1 MQLPSVVHV
10 VDDDASFRAAIQ
22 RRLEL
27 AGYQVVT
34 HASAEQ
40 LLDQRPDDIQPGC
53 ILLDVRIPGLSGP
66 DLPQRLGELGS
77 TLPIIFLS
85 AYADINT
92 TVRTI
97 KAGAEDFLT
106 KPVASEQLFA
116 VIERAIARHENSRD
130 LNGKHKILR
139 GRVAMLTPRERQV
152 FDRVIRGKMNKQIAH
167 ELACTERTVKAHRQ
181 RVMEKMEVR
190 SLVEL
195 VSVAKRLDL
204 LAPNDE
210 TGQPQSVDEK

>member
-1 MQLPSVVHV
+1 MSRVVHV

-22 RRLEL
+22 RRLKL
-27 AGYQVVT
+27 AGYKVET
-34 HASAEQ
+34 YASAEQ
-40 LLDQRPDDIQPGC
+40 LLAHRPDDNQQGC

-66 DLPQRLGELGS
+66 DLQQRLGELGS

-116 VIERAIARHENSRD
+116 TIERAVARREKARE
-130 LNGKHKILR
+130 LNRKVDVLR
-139 GRVAMLTPRERQV
+139 GRAAKLTPRERQV
-152 FDRVIRGKMNKQIAH
+152 FERVVRGRINKQIAN
-167 ELACTERTVKAHRQ
+167 ELGATERTIKAHRQ
-181 RVMEKMEVR
+181 RVMEKLMVQ
-190 SLVEL
+190 SLAEL
-195 VSVAKRLDL
+195 VSVAERLDL
-204 LAPNDE
+204 VSDIGDGSTAI
-210 TGQPQSVDEK
+210 SR